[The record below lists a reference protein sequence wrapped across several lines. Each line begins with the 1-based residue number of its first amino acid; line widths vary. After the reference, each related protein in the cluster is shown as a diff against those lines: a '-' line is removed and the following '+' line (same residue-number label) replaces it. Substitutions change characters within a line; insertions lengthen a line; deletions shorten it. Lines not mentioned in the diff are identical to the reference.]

1 MSNHDEVSEMGSL
14 ERETRRDQLRER
26 EVLDANLERERLE
39 LERLERLVLQA
50 RLAELNVP
58 FEQRLAPNEPDG
70 NNPFEEGRDVQF
82 ELPAALRAA
91 AAGRNRV
98 PLAPAA
104 GSVASQATVA
114 VFGRVHRRT
123 LEDMA
128 LDEVIVRKED
138 RGALS

>member
-26 EVLDANLERERLE
+26 EALDARLERERLE
-39 LERLERLVLQA
+39 RINLQA

-58 FEQRLAPNEPDG
+58 FEQRFEAPEEPVGDD
-70 NNPFEEGRDVQF
+70 PFEEGRDVQF

-114 VFGRVHRRT
+114 I
-123 LEDMA
+123 E
-128 LDEVIVRKED
+128 KC
-138 RGALS
+138 SW